1 LKAREQYAAGNLV
14 GAEFKRLEDR
24 AVDQCIAIQERVGV
38 DVVTDGEMRRQV
50 FASQLAEACEGFAS
64 IPNNQVDWFTLEG
77 RVETS
82 SFTVG
87 LGVKFPQAGRKSH
100 RFLSNSLNPQSLV
113 ENITSQNNR
122 HLLIKFWET

>member
-1 LKAREQYAAGNLV
+1 MQGAKPLSKPALRYRADVIGSMLRPEYLLKAREQYAAGKLV

-24 AVDQCIAIQERVGV
+24 AVDQCIAIQERAGV

-77 RVETS
+77 RVDTS
-82 SFTVG
+82 PVTVG
-87 LGVKFPQAGRKSH
+87 LV
-100 RFLSNSLNPQSLV
+100 LSNRS
-113 ENITSQNNR
+113 
-122 HLLIKFWET
+122 F